1 MPDEALDPGIIH
13 RIGTGYMASGA
24 LFAALD
30 LDVFDTLEGNQLGSV
45 EVAARLRLD
54 ERHIERL
61 LVALTALQ
69 LVRRE
74 RGRYRNTPLTSRY
87 LVKSSPSYFGDY
99 YRYQSKLTSYP
110 YFGDLAG
117 YIRSNAGVMGTSWPE
132 IMADPERARVFILGQ
147 HSASLG
153 GGRQLARVFDFSP
166 YRTLVD
172 LAGGSGA
179 CAIAATQR
187 NPQLHAIVVDFPN
200 VLRITD
206 EIIAGLGLSDRIQT
220 VPGDIMKDD
229 FPAGDVILISL
240 ILSSYGPADYV
251 GLLRRVYAKLPSGG
265 AVVIHDFVMNDEKT
279 GPTITALYNLT
290 AIEGTP
296 YSGADIAA
304 MLSQAGFVGP
314 QVKTVIPEYT
324 GMVAARKP

>member
-30 LDVFDTLEGNQLGSV
+30 LDVFDILEGNQLESA

-74 RGRYRNTPLTSRY
+74 HGRYRNTPLTSRY
-87 LVKSSPSYFGDY
+87 LVKRSPNYFGDY

-117 YIRSNAGVMGTSWPE
+117 YIRSNAGVIGTSWPE
-132 IMADPERARVFILGQ
+132 IMADPEWARVFILGQ

-187 NPQLHAIVVDFPN
+187 NPKLRAIVVDFPN

-206 EIIAGLGLSDRIQT
+206 EIIAGLGLSDRIRT

-229 FPAGDVILISL
+229 FPPGDVILISL
-240 ILSSYGPADYV
+240 ILSSYSAVDYV

-265 AVVIHDFVMNDEKT
+265 AIVIHDFVMNDDKT

-290 AIEGTP
+290 AIDGTP

-304 MLSQAGFVGP
+304 MLAQAGFVDP

>member
-30 LDVFDTLEGNQLGSV
+30 LDVFDTLEGNQLESA
-45 EVAARLRLD
+45 EVAARLGLD

-74 RGRYRNTPLTSRY
+74 HERYRNTPLTSRY
-87 LVKSSPSYFGDY
+87 LVKRSPNYFGDY

-117 YIRSNAGVMGTSWPE
+117 YIRSNAGVIGSSWPE

-187 NPQLHAIVVDFPN
+187 NPKLHAIVVDFPN
-200 VLRITD
+200 VLRVTE
-206 EIIAGLGLSDRIQT
+206 EIIAGPGLSDRIQT

-240 ILSSYGPADYV
+240 ILSSYSPEDYV

-265 AVVIHDFVMNDEKT
+265 AIVIHDFVMNDDKT
-279 GPTITALYNLT
+279 GPIITALYNLT
-290 AIEGTP
+290 AIDGVP

-304 MLSQAGFVGP
+304 MLADAGFVDP
-314 QVKTVIPEYT
+314 RVKTVIPGYT

>member
-30 LDVFDTLEGNQLGSV
+30 LDVFDTLEGNQLESA
-45 EVAARLRLD
+45 EVAARLGLA

-74 RGRYRNTPLTSRY
+74 HGRYRNTPLTSRY
-87 LVKSSPSYFGDY
+87 LVKRSPNYFGDY

-110 YFGDLAG
+110 YFGDLAK
-117 YIRSNAGVMGTSWPE
+117 YIRSDAGVIGTSWPE

-179 CAIAATQR
+179 CAIAAAQR
-187 NPQLHAIVVDFPN
+187 NPKLHAIVVDFPN
-200 VLRITD
+200 VLRVT
-206 EIIAGLGLSDRIQT
+206 EELIAGLGLSDRIQT

-229 FPAGDVILISL
+229 FPPGDVILISL
-240 ILSSYGPADYV
+240 ILSSYGPEDYV

-265 AVVIHDFVMNDEKT
+265 AIVIHDFVMNDDKT

-290 AIEGTP
+290 AIDGPP
-296 YSGADIAA
+296 YSGADIAS
-304 MLSQAGFVGP
+304 MLSQAGFVDP
-314 QVKTVIPEYT
+314 QTKTVIPEYT

>member
-30 LDVFDTLEGNQLGSV
+30 LDVFDTLEGNQLESA

-61 LVALTALQ
+61 LVALTALR

-74 RGRYRNTPLTSRY
+74 HGRYRNTPLASRY
-87 LVKSSPSYFGDY
+87 LVKRSPNYFGDY

-110 YFGDLAG
+110 YFGDLAK
-117 YIRSNAGVMGTSWPE
+117 YIRSNAGVIGSSWPE

-179 CAIAATQR
+179 CAIAAAQR
-187 NPQLHAIVVDFPN
+187 NAKLHAIVVDFPN
-200 VLRITD
+200 VLRVTE

-220 VPGDIMKDD
+220 APGDIMKDD

-240 ILSSYGPADYV
+240 ILSSYGPEDYV

-265 AVVIHDFVMNDEKT
+265 AVVIHDFVMNDDKT
-279 GPTITALYNLT
+279 GPAITALYNLT
-290 AIEGTP
+290 AIDGPP
-296 YSGADIAA
+296 YSGADIAS
-304 MLSQAGFVGP
+304 MLSQAGFVDP

>member
-1 MPDEALDPGIIH
+1 MSDETLDPGIIH

-24 LFAALD
+24 LYAALD
-30 LDVFDTLEGNQLGSV
+30 LDIFDTLEGNELDSA
-45 EVAARLRLD
+45 EVAKRLKLAAPP
-54 ERHIERL
+54 IERL

-99 YRYQSKLTSYP
+99 YRYQAKLTSYP

-117 YIRSNAGVMGTSWPE
+117 YIRDNAGVIGTSWPE

-153 GGRQLARVFDFSP
+153 GGRLLARVFDFSP
-166 YRTLVD
+166 YHTLVD

-179 CAIAATQR
+179 CAIAAAQR
-187 NPQLHAIVVDFPN
+187 NPKLHAIVVDFPN
-200 VLRITD
+200 VLKVTD
-206 EIIAGLGLSDRIQT
+206 EIIAGLGLSDRIRT
-220 VPGDIMKDD
+220 APGDIMKDD

-240 ILSSYGPADYV
+240 VLSSYSPDEYV
-251 GLLRRVYAKLPSGG
+251 GLLRRAYAKLPSGG
-265 AVVIHDFVMNDEKT
+265 AIVIHDFVMNDEKT

-290 AIEGTP
+290 AIDGTP

-304 MLSQAGFVGP
+304 MMKKAGFIDP
-314 QVKTVIPEYT
+314 QVKPVIPDYT

>member
-30 LDVFDTLEGNQLGSV
+30 LDVFDTLEGNQLESAG
-45 EVAARLRLD
+45 VAARLGLD

-74 RGRYRNTPLTSRY
+74 HGRYRNTPLTSRY
-87 LVKSSPSYFGDY
+87 LVKRSPNYFGDY

-117 YIRSNAGVMGTSWPE
+117 YIRSNAGVIGTSWPE

-166 YRTLVD
+166 YRTLID

-187 NPQLHAIVVDFPN
+187 NAKLHAIVVDFPN

-206 EIIAGLGLSDRIQT
+206 EIIAGLGLSDRIKT

-229 FPAGDVILISL
+229 FPPGDVILISL
-240 ILSSYGPADYV
+240 ILSSYGPEDYV

-290 AIEGTP
+290 AIDGTP

-304 MLSQAGFVGP
+304 MMKKAGFVDP